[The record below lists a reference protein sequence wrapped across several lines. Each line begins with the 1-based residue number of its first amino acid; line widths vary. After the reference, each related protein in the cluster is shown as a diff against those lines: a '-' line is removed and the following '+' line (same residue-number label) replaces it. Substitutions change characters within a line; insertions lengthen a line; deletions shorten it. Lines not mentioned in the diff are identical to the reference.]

1 MDHTEIVKGIIDKK
15 NKDSNGS
22 CGISIP
28 DMALQSQLSNE
39 ELNPILKQ
47 LYSEKYFILRE
58 GINGKLIFK
67 K

>member
-1 MDHTEIVKGIIDKK
+1 MDHTEKVKSIIDKK

-22 CGISIP
+22 CGIAIP
-28 DMALQSQLSNE
+28 DMALQSQLSKE

>member
-1 MDHTEIVKGIIDKK
+1 MDSTEKVKGIIDKK
-15 NKDSNGS
+15 HKDSNGS

-28 DMALQSQLSNE
+28 DMALQSRLSNK

-47 LYSEKYFILRE
+47 LYAEKYFILRE
-58 GINGKLIFK
+58 GVNGKLIFK